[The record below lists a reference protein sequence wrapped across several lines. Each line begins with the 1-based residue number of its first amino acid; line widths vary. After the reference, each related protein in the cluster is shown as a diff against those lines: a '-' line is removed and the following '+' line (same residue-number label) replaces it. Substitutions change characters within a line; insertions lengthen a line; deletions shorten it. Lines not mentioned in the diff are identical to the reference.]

1 MSEGPF
7 LWYTEYRMTNSQKS
21 VELTHGAVQ
30 YWEYNA
36 DKRPTIVMI
45 HGFRGTHHG
54 LAKIV
59 ENLPDFHII
68 VPDLPG
74 FGTSLPF
81 NDEHSVDNYVQFVA
95 DFITALQLQKP
106 IIVGHS
112 FGSIIASHF
121 AAAHPDMLAK
131 LILINPIAAPALQG
145 PRGVMTRLAIM
156 YYWIGRKLPGRAA
169 RSWLGAPP
177 IVRVMSVAMAKTKDK
192 DTKRFIHDQHHQ
204 HFSTFANPD
213 IVAESF
219 KASVSSDV
227 SHVASNLSVP
237 TLLVAGDKDDIT
249 AIDKQHEL
257 HRRIATSE
265 LYVIDNV
272 GHLIHYEKPAEAAAA
287 IKDFLN
293 K

>member
-1 MSEGPF
+1 MRDLSFGI
-7 LWYTEYRMTNSQKS
+7 LNTVMTDTQKT
-21 VELTHGAVQ
+21 VELAHGAVH
-30 YWEYNA
+30 YWEYNS
-36 DKRPTIVMI
+36 DKQLTLVMI

-59 ENLPDFHII
+59 ENLSDFRVI

-74 FGTSLPF
+74 FGASLPLA
-81 NDEHSVDNYVQFVA
+81 NEHSVDNYVQFVA
-95 DFITALQLQKP
+95 QFITALKLQKP
-106 IIVGHS
+106 IVVGHS

-121 AAAHPDMLAK
+121 AAAHPNMLAK

-156 YYWIGRKLPGRAA
+156 YYWIGRKLPQGTAKK
-169 RSWLGAPP
+169 WLGAPP
-177 IVRVMSVAMAKTKDK
+177 IVRIMSVAMAKTKDK
-192 DTKRFIHDQHHQ
+192 DLQRFIHDQHQQ
-204 HFSTFANPD
+204 HFSTFASPD

-219 KASVSSDV
+219 KASVTSDV
-227 SHVASNLSVP
+227 THVANNLTMP

-257 HRRIATSE
+257 HRRIATSQ
-265 LYVIDNV
+265 LYVIDEV

-287 IKDFLN
+287 IKQFL